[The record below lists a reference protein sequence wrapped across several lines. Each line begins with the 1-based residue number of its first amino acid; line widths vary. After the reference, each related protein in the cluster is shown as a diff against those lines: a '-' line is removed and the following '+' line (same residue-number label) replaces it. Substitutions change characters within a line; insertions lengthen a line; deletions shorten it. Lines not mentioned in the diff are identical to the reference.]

1 MPKMKKTS
9 LGLNL
14 FKIRKSVLLMKIF
27 GLALFVFLAM
37 AIAATA
43 QADSSQSP
51 AALNYTPAENT
62 FWDMDSVLEFSAC
75 WNKPIDK
82 AEFWTN
88 NSGALQKNISARI
101 SGNCSY
107 ATYRTPNTTASIQWF
122 LNASD
127 AFDLTGKT
135 DTALLFVKD
144 LPPQFSEISQ
154 NATEVKAGGGIMV
167 SARIKDKTG
176 LSSVILSVN
185 DTGEFKNVSQKKISG
200 LEYVVNFVYSLSANL
215 EPQNTVAWK
224 LFSNDTKNNFNTTDI
239 GYFSISACPETC
251 EGQLPG
257 SCTEYSDCSSGN
269 QNRVCFACDKSTGYS
284 CERKIE
290 TKSCEITEG
299 KEDAQNEITS
309 AEEQINSVKSG
320 DPPRNTSTAEEFL
333 SEAKKAFSA
342 GNYQKALER
351 ATAAKNAAFS
361 ASIITTKEEGSGQTG
376 LIVAAVVLILFIG
389 VAILFRE
396 KILDSLQR
404 FKQPAKEEKKKV
416 EAPPVCEICGN
427 ISEKLFECEECGK
440 KVCFDHARSFK
451 GHSFCSDC
459 LKKRGLM

>member
-1 MPKMKKTS
+1 MPKVKKLS

-14 FKIRKSVLLMKIF
+14 FKIRKLVLLMKIF
-27 GLALFVFLAM
+27 GLVLFVFLAM
-37 AIAATA
+37 AITATA

-107 ATYRTPNTTASIQWF
+107 ATYRTPNTTTSIQWF

-154 NATEVKAGGGIMV
+154 NATEAKVGGGVMV

-185 DTGEFKNVSQKKISG
+185 DTGEFRNVSQKKISG
-200 LEYVVNFVYSLSANL
+200 LEYIASFAYSLSADL
-215 EPQNTVAWK
+215 EPENTVVWK
-224 LFSNDTKNNFNTTDI
+224 LFSNDTKNNFNTTNL
-239 GYFSISACPETC
+239 GYFYISACPETC
-251 EGQLPG
+251 EGQPVG

-269 QNRVCFACDKSTGYS
+269 QNKVCFACDKSTGYS

-299 KEDAQNEITS
+299 KDDAQNEIAS
-309 AEEQINSVKSG
+309 AEDQIISVKSSE
-320 DPPRNTSTAEEFL
+320 PPRNTSAAEEFL

-351 ATAAKNAAFS
+351 TAAAKNAAIP
-361 ASIITTKEEGSGQTG
+361 APIITTKEEGSDQTG
-376 LIVAAVVLILFIG
+376 LIVAAVVLILIIG
-389 VAILFRE
+389 MAFLFRE
-396 KILDSLQR
+396 KISASLQK
-404 FKQPAKEEKKKV
+404 FKPSAKEEKKKI
-416 EAPPVCEICGN
+416 EAPPTCEICGN
-427 ISEKLFECEECGK
+427 LSEKLYECEECGK